1 MIELTKRTKIATGAS
16 RVVDWQQYRS
26 GSGVF
31 VDVDT
36 SPAGFSKTP
45 TYITAIHGMGAHW
58 RTTGGNAVYNASP
71 KGILLTQLLLASS
84 CTTSELIVFRV
95 YIQYLEQQPLTTET
109 AKRHGWHIQWIG
121 IED

>member
-16 RVVDWQQYRS
+16 RVVDWQQHGS

-45 TYITAIHGMGAHW
+45 TYITAIHGMAH
-58 RTTGGNAVYNASP
+58 TGEPPVEMLSITLVQRDFGSISN
-71 KGILLTQLLLASS
+71 T
-84 CTTSELIVFRV
+84 
-95 YIQYLEQQPLTTET
+95 
-109 AKRHGWHIQWIG
+109 
-121 IED
+121 

>member
-16 RVVDWQQYRS
+16 RVVDWQQHGS
-26 GSGVF
+26 GSGVL

-36 SPAGFSKTP
+36 SPAGFTKTP
-45 TYITAIHGMGAHW
+45 TYITSIHGMGAHW

-71 KGILLTQLLLASS
+71 KG
-84 CTTSELIVFRV
+84 FRV